1 MEKEYGNQLKMTMLQ
16 YMFAGKTIFFLK
28 INFILL
34 LNLFSDAKNMARDV
48 HSILVD
54 IAQTHGS
61 MTSEKAAAFVKEL
74 TQKGRYSQ
82 DVWS

>member
-1 MEKEYGNQLKMTMLQ
+1 
-16 YMFAGKTIFFLK
+16 
-28 INFILL
+28 
-34 LNLFSDAKNMARDV
+34 MARDV

-54 IAQTHGS
+54 IAQTYGE
-61 MTSEKAAAFVKEL
+61 MTPEKAAAFVKEL

>member
-1 MEKEYGNQLKMTMLQ
+1 
-16 YMFAGKTIFFLK
+16 
-28 INFILL
+28 
-34 LNLFSDAKNMARDV
+34 MARDV

>member
-1 MEKEYGNQLKMTMLQ
+1 
-16 YMFAGKTIFFLK
+16 MFAGK
-28 INFILL
+28 INKKQEKKTFL

-48 HSILVD
+48 HTILVD
-54 IAQTHGS
+54 VAQAHGE
-61 MTSEKAAAFVKEL
+61 MTPEKAATFVKEL

>member
-1 MEKEYGNQLKMTMLQ
+1 
-16 YMFAGKTIFFLK
+16 
-28 INFILL
+28 
-34 LNLFSDAKNMARDV
+34 MARDV

-54 IAQTHGS
+54 ITQTYGE
-61 MTSEKAAAFVKEL
+61 MTSERASAFVKEL